1 VNSSQ
6 PTEKSRN
13 FGGDQLVRTRGHLK
27 VCALNN
33 GNSDKCGTRVS
44 NGPVAFAQLRFQI
57 PAMSRTASCS
67 EAKPPE
73 MNIRQSSAPLNFP
86 HIFRKG

>member
-1 VNSSQ
+1 
-6 PTEKSRN
+6 
-13 FGGDQLVRTRGHLK
+13 VRTRGHLK

-33 GNSDKCGTRVS
+33 ANSDKCGTRVS

-86 HIFRKG
+86 IYSARANSLTGKQQELFA